1 MKVEKF
7 VPDKVILLASR
18 KEGRLITHKAFLNL
32 RELLIYRRREMLEQV
47 AHLEFERDELG
58 QHFIESID
66 SVQKENLAQLIHKLD
81 ERGKEEIGEIE
92 LALTKMSSGR
102 YGICELCGK
111 SIPIKRLKVLPATRL
126 CRNCAQTYEEAQKL
140 RKHHRD
146 EIIDDELFDEYRYLN
161 DENSSIGRLKLPDDE
176 NLLNIEEV

>member
-1 MKVEKF
+1 MKENTLK
-7 VPDKVILLASR
+7 KLKSLL
-18 KEGRLITHKAFLNL
+18 LN
-32 RELLIYRRREMLEQV
+32 RRREMLEQV
-47 AHLEFERDELG
+47 AHLKFECDELG

-66 SVQKENLAQLIHKLD
+66 SAQKENLAQLIYKLD
-81 ERGKEEIGEIE
+81 ERGKEEIAEIE
-92 LALTKMSSGR
+92 LALTKMRSGH

-126 CRNCAQTYEEAQKL
+126 CRKCAQKYEEAQKL

-146 EIIDDELFDEYRYLN
+146 EIIDDELLDEYRNLN
-161 DENSSIGRLKLPDDE
+161 DDNPSIGRFKLPDDK

>member
-1 MKVEKF
+1 MKENTFK
-7 VPDKVILLASR
+7 KLKSLL
-18 KEGRLITHKAFLNL
+18 LN
-32 RELLIYRRREMLEQV
+32 RRREMLEQV

-66 SVQKENLAQLIHKLD
+66 SAQKENLAQLIYKLD

-92 LALTKMSSGR
+92 LALTKMSSDR

-126 CRNCAQTYEEAQKL
+126 CRNCAQNYEEAQKL

-146 EIIDDELFDEYRYLN
+146 EIIDDELLDEYRNLN
-161 DENSSIGRLKLPDDE
+161 DENSTVGRLKLPDKQ
-176 NLLNIEEV
+176 NLWNIEEV

>member
-1 MKVEKF
+1 MKENTLK
-7 VPDKVILLASR
+7 KLKSLL
-18 KEGRLITHKAFLNL
+18 LNH
-32 RELLIYRRREMLEQV
+32 RRDMLEQV

-66 SVQKENLAQLIHKLD
+66 SAQKENLAQLIYKLD

-126 CRNCAQTYEEAQKL
+126 CLKCSQNYEQAQKL
-140 RKHHRD
+140 WKHHRD
-146 EIIDDELFDEYRYLN
+146 EIIDDELLDEYRNLN
-161 DENSSIGRLKLPDDE
+161 DENSSIGRFNLPDDKS
-176 NLLNIEEV
+176 LLNIDEV

>member
-1 MKVEKF
+1 MKEDTLIKF
-7 VPDKVILLASR
+7 KSLL
-18 KEGRLITHKAFLNL
+18 LN
-32 RELLIYRRREMLEQV
+32 RRREMLEQV

-66 SVQKENLAQLIHKLD
+66 SAQKENLARLIHKLD
-81 ERGKEEIGEIE
+81 ERGKEEITEIE

-126 CRNCAQTYEEAQKL
+126 CRICAQNYEEAQKL

-146 EIIDDELFDEYRYLN
+146 EIIDDELLDEYRNLN
-161 DENSSIGRLKLPDDE
+161 DENSSIGRLKLPDDDD
-176 NLLNIEEV
+176 LLKTEEV